1 MKCVVSDYV
10 NGEVRILEVDKT
22 QCHEVEEILT
32 ENYEYSLDNIEWI
45 LVENDG
51 IVFG

>member
-10 NGEVRILEVDKT
+10 NGVVRILQMDKS
-22 QCHEVEEILT
+22 QCHEVEDILT
-32 ENYEYSLDNIEWI
+32 QDYEFLLDDIEWI